1 MFDRNNGECGVLV
14 MKDYN
19 KAKTA
24 NARIDIRVPA
34 DVKEEIKQEAKERG
48 ITVTELLM
56 ESYRMMKDV
65 DIR

>member
-1 MFDRNNGECGVLV
+1 MR
-14 MKDYN
+14 DYN

-24 NARIDIRVPA
+24 DARIDIRVPSEI
-34 DVKEEIKQEAKERG
+34 KEEMQKEAKERG

>member
-1 MFDRNNGECGVLV
+1 

-24 NARIDIRVPA
+24 DARIDIRVPS
-34 DVKEEIKQEAKERG
+34 EIKKEITQEAKERG
-48 ITVTELLM
+48 ITVTELLL
-56 ESYRMMKDV
+56 ESYRMLKDV

>member
-1 MFDRNNGECGVLV
+1 

-24 NARIDIRVPA
+24 NARIDIRVPSQI
-34 DVKEEIKQEAKERG
+34 KEEIVQEAKERG
-48 ITVTELLM
+48 VTVTELLL
-56 ESYRMMKDV
+56 ESYRMLKDV

>member
-1 MFDRNNGECGVLV
+1 

-34 DVKEEIKQEAKERG
+34 DVKEEIKLDTTLQISEEEVENCLFA
-48 ITVTELLM
+48 
-56 ESYRMMKDV
+56 
-65 DIR
+65 

>member
-1 MFDRNNGECGVLV
+1 

-24 NARIDIRVPA
+24 DARIDIRVPSQI
-34 DVKEEIKQEAKERG
+34 KEEIVQEAKERG
-48 ITVTELLM
+48 VTVTELLLV
-56 ESYRMMKDV
+56 SYRMLKDV

>member
-1 MFDRNNGECGVLV
+1 

-24 NARIDIRVPA
+24 NARIDIRVTSQI
-34 DVKEEIKQEAKERG
+34 KEEIVQEAKERG
-48 ITVTELLM
+48 VTVTELLL
-56 ESYRMMKDV
+56 ESYRMLKDV

>member
-1 MFDRNNGECGVLV
+1 MI
-14 MKDYN
+14 DYN